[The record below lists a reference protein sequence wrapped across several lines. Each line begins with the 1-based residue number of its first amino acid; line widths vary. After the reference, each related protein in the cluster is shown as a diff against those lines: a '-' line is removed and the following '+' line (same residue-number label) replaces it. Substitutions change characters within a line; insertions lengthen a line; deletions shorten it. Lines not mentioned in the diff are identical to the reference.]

1 MSKSR
6 PDIELL
12 RYIED
17 HIHENLTVKHLAEQT
32 DEDIILGKKI
42 IDTAF
47 QYGWESHAG
56 FTKAFKQEFGI
67 SPSLLRMM
75 LAEITQLGGSIEHV
89 FLESPKQGTKKEK
102 LFQILENKMK
112 ANGVWS
118 DKVRQIYELA
128 VEAYS
133 GKKRYSGEEY
143 ITHPLNVTILLADS
157 GADTDTICAGIFCD
171 ETAKGNMS
179 CDLLRHNLPENVM
192 SYIIEIEKFN
202 IESPEEFSEG
212 ALLIKLAERLHNMRT
227 VEFMD
232 KSVWAKKARETLK
245 LVLPAAA
252 FGNQKIIDELYHLTM
267 KYL

>member
-47 QYGWESHAG
+47 QYGWESHAR

-75 LAEITQLGGSIEHV
+75 LAEITQLGGSMEHV

-143 ITHPLNVTILLADS
+143 ITHPLNVAILLADS
-157 GADTDTICAGIFCD
+157 GADTDTICAGLFCD
-171 ETAKGNMS
+171 ETAEGNMS

>member
-32 DEDIILGKKI
+32 GYSVSYFSRWFREAMKMPPKEYIIRRKLIRASEDIILGKKI

-75 LAEITQLGGSIEHV
+75 LAEITQLGGSMEHV

-112 ANGVWS
+112 ANG
-118 DKVRQIYELA
+118 
-128 VEAYS
+128 
-133 GKKRYSGEEY
+133 
-143 ITHPLNVTILLADS
+143 
-157 GADTDTICAGIFCD
+157 F
-171 ETAKGNMS
+171 
-179 CDLLRHNLPENVM
+179 
-192 SYIIEIEKFN
+192 F
-202 IESPEEFSEG
+202 
-212 ALLIKLAERLHNMRT
+212 LIK
-227 VEFMD
+227 
-232 KSVWAKKARETLK
+232 
-245 LVLPAAA
+245 
-252 FGNQKIIDELYHLTM
+252 
-267 KYL
+267 